1 MVFFGIVEAMPTSGD
16 PNVHT
21 RVTLPPPEWAPAQVA
36 PESPPSIVEPVARRE
51 GRKAEEA
58 TLRAALD
65 AARASGDQDGARRAG
80 IELARHLASRERDL
94 DEAVDLGLAALERS
108 DDVELRKEV
117 ASWFEMLGEPGT
129 AAMVLRKT
137 NESGAA
143 AAATMV
149 RVATLLARA
158 GDARGASVALED
170 AAKLDPED
178 AMALELRGA
187 LAAWAPDVVDKRVA
201 ARAFAEGAARRK
213 AAGALGAELEDAL
226 RAFEV
231 DASSDVAASALETA
245 LRDRGRAA
253 SADHAARAHALALEG
268 APLVRRAL
276 VRYIHEKLGA
286 AAYVEALGAALDA
299 GLDRVFS
306 GEDAAV
312 FDGILLRIGLLEA
325 LAARLEMRVE
335 AREATAAEKRALREQ
350 LARLF
355 GGPLGSAMRAAQQH
369 VRMVAEDPS
378 REESLLALREVAEQ
392 TDRAPLVEAL
402 VRATSATG
410 GDAEARAHC
419 ARALA
424 LFAEE
429 SLNHP
434 MLAQWAYEQ
443 LRALAASDG
452 RARALL
458 AGLGD
463 VDAAIRRL
471 APMSSEMETKQWR
484 GALADA
490 LERDTH
496 NFGLGRWLLR
506 QELTPPDE
514 VEARAELATAARQRG
529 DFAEACQVTAPLAE
543 RHAGEGN
550 DGSGARA
557 ASLAWINAAIAG
569 DARVRARAI
578 EGLASFSA
586 PAVRCV
592 LLSCA
597 SDALLALATP
607 EATAEARRLAEAA
620 CAADAT
626 SARALVALANASL
639 GERDRAAAS
648 LIERTATAVYT
659 TRAYC
664 EAIADALSALGE
676 RDYAVAWTQRL
687 VALRPG
693 DAEIIGRLLER
704 VIALGDAARLMDA
717 VLWLL
722 PQPLPASTLAPLVAS
737 ALDAL
742 ATLDAGRAAPAARRA
757 LDALGPR
764 SERLTAAMTRA
775 AERAGDGALS
785 AALLTRRAATFAEP
799 QERVMILLELA
810 NLLMQSDPDAALRA
824 LSQAVAAGA
833 DPSRVAAAA
842 DAAQGATSADAEIWR
857 AQIRATALET
867 EMASPMSRRS
877 GARSLRRAHDVSAES
892 TARALR
898 QLGAMQWDMAGDA
911 RRALET
917 WLRAARIAPTGGY
930 AALGVD
936 LARFAGA
943 QPALERLQSLVAGEK
958 DPIRA
963 GAIAAEAA
971 RASLAIGA
979 PVRALE
985 LAETALAKN
994 PLVADAIEIAERGAV
1009 AAGRVRDLSRVY
1021 DALGA
1026 RARGRFGRRAAH
1038 YRGAR
1043 FFDQRGEQDLA
1054 LKHAALAF
1062 AAVPSEGGTFFQ
1074 LARIAERTGDASY
1087 AVRTIEEVAD
1097 ASSRPAIRAGWLLRA
1112 AQVAGGGDE
1121 GARMRVDV
1129 LLKAAFLQPM
1139 PSTLALLGDAAR
1151 DQLSRTPEERPVLQV
1166 RFSKARAALA
1176 KKLEGPDGARVALAF
1191 TSLAL
1196 ELFDDVDDALA
1207 SFDCALESDA
1217 DLEEY
1222 VLLLP
1227 HAVALAKATNARAVV
1242 AKGVALVDKPFSN
1255 VGVPALRFLGALA
1268 DAAGDVESAGRM
1280 RMAAAE
1286 REGDDD
1292 ELVRLADLAS
1302 RSVGGAP
1309 RERFDKKVSVER
1321 RIAAHATF
1329 AESERLAGRYE
1340 SAITSLERVGEL
1352 GPPEARAEIDA
1363 QVRAI
1368 YELAGR
1374 AEELEHK
1381 ALSVAED
1388 QQSAI
1393 DQRVDAWLEIANLR
1407 ERRGDVA
1414 AAAESL
1420 RTAALLD
1427 PTPLERWSQL
1437 ERVAALAGNF
1447 PVRAEALNQI
1457 EARVATDAKPAV
1469 LRRLAHAYEDAGD
1482 LAAVETTWLRVLAL
1496 RPDDEEAD
1504 FAIEELLARQNEHQ
1518 RLADHLEKRAE
1529 RLSKFPDRREML
1541 RVVRLRRAAILEQ
1554 RLGLLQQACEELER
1568 VVSEWPNNE
1577 SALRYLGD
1585 LLERQGEMGRAVV
1598 VYRHLATLASDET
1611 TRAELLVR
1619 AATAARRAGDRN
1631 RAEEITRSVVAR
1643 NSGYAPGLVL
1653 LGELAREKEDWPTLA
1668 QTLVALA
1675 ASPTESAE
1683 QRSDW
1688 LIEAAQASAR
1698 GGDAQAAL
1706 DHAQKAA
1713 TLAPHRGAA
1722 QLFARG
1728 LEYRLRRAGTPD
1740 QARETL
1746 AQLDLVTD
1754 SLGADDD
1761 ALGIFLRAEA
1771 LDVAQ
1776 GGEAGLRFLERCVT
1790 EKRSGATHALV
1801 HVAIAERLGEQWK
1814 FAEALPHWKES
1825 LEGNMLGLRS
1835 AASVAMAA
1843 SEAAVRAE
1851 RTEEAMEIL
1860 ERASKDPAARDEV
1873 LKRLAHVAAS
1883 AGDLPRARR
1892 ALEDLLATS
1901 QSDRAAVLAQLGR
1914 LLFAQGGEVER
1925 ASEIFREAIAA
1936 APEDTMLHAQ
1946 LEAELG
1952 ALAMRGAF
1960 DPFPASG
1967 GPGEKEPSEPSVVL
1981 DQPTPLGQLA
1991 SAVAEAQ
1998 PGPDRTRTR
2007 AHLARVHL
2015 AKGDVA
2021 LGESLL
2027 LECLA
2032 EGDVDAGE
2040 QLATLLER
2048 DPSRT
2053 SDLLRV
2059 RRLQVE
2065 HAPGDVNL
2073 LRGLRDAA
2081 LQDRN
2086 NEQARAID
2094 HVLRAFDPGAGPL
2107 PPPPLSAQVEH
2118 PGMLQLL
2125 ARPALDA
2132 IGEALALV
2140 WDGASSVLA
2149 RDPASYALTGVER
2162 VNPGPQSPLA
2172 RLHELASRLLG
2183 APNVPLYARR
2193 RTTNSN
2199 PPSREMNPLA
2209 ATAPLAGGVALL
2221 PVLSSMVLGDV
2232 REDSPALRYALGQA
2246 FAATLPQSAL
2256 LVGLPESEAQVL
2268 WNAMLAAFGP
2278 PEFGKLADPAATRLV
2293 QMFWNTIPPRS
2304 QRRLQELLAKAPT
2317 DFHAALERANQSG
2330 RRVALFLC
2338 GDIGFVLRVVSADL
2352 GLSPELLSVDRL
2364 HELVAASPIV
2374 ADLVRLAV
2382 SAEYA
2387 DGRFRV
2393 MAEGGP
2399 RATLSSGRFKI
2410 L

>member
-1 MVFFGIVEAMPTSGD
+1 MPIGD

-21 RVTLPPPEWAPAQVA
+21 RVTLPPPEWAPAPVA
-36 PESPPSIVEPVARRE
+36 AESPPSIVEPMQRRE

-58 TLRAALD
+58 TLRATLD
-65 AARASGDQDGARRAG
+65 AARASGDDSGARRAA

-94 DEAVDLGLAALERS
+94 DEAVDLGLAALERE
-108 DDVELRKEV
+108 DNVELRKDV

-137 NESGAA
+137 NETGAS

-149 RVATLLARA
+149 RVGTLLARA
-158 GDARGASVALED
+158 GDGRGAAAALED

-178 AMALELRGA
+178 ATALELRGA
-187 LAAWAPDVVDKRVA
+187 IASWADPSGEASDARNA
-201 ARAFAEGAARRK
+201 ARAFAEAAARRK
-213 AAGALGAELEDAL
+213 VQGSLQAELEDGL
-226 RAFEV
+226 RAFEA
-231 DASSDVAASALETA
+231 DPSSDAAANALATA
-245 LRDRGRAA
+245 LRDRGRTSAA
-253 SADHAARAHALALEG
+253 EHAMRAHALAQDG

-276 VRYIHEKLGA
+276 VQLIHERLGS
-286 AAYVEALGAALDA
+286 AAYVEALGCALDA
-299 GLDRVFS
+299 GLDRIFS
-306 GEDAAV
+306 GEDAAT
-312 FDGILLRIGLLEA
+312 FDGILLRLGLLEA

-335 AREATAAEKRALREQ
+335 SRETGASDRRALRDQ

-355 GGPLGSAMRAAQQH
+355 SGPLGSAPRAARQH

-378 REESLLALREVAEQ
+378 REESLLALRDLAEAS
-392 TDRAPLVEAL
+392 DRAPLVEAL
-402 VRATSATG
+402 VRGTAAHD
-410 GDAEARAHC
+410 GDAEAKAHC

-424 LFAEE
+424 IFAEE
-429 SLNHP
+429 KLNHP
-434 MLAQWAYEQ
+434 MLAQWAYEK
-443 LRALAASDG
+443 LRDLAATDAN
-452 RARALL
+452 ARQLL
-458 AGLGD
+458 AGIGD
-463 VDAAIRRL
+463 VDAAVRRL
-471 APMSSEMETKQWR
+471 APLTNEEETKQWR

-490 LERDTH
+490 LEHDTH
-496 NFGLGRWLLR
+496 NFGLGRFLLR
-506 QELTPPDE
+506 QELVGPDE
-514 VEARAELATAARQRG
+514 VVARAELATAARLRG
-529 DFAEACQVTAPLAE
+529 DFAEACLVTAPLAE
-543 RHAGEGN
+543 RRAGDGN
-550 DGSGARA
+550 EASGARA
-557 ASLAWINAAIAG
+557 ASLAWINAAAAG
-569 DARVRARAI
+569 DARLRAAAM
-578 EGLASFSA
+578 EAMASFSA

-592 LLSCA
+592 LLACA
-597 SDALLALATP
+597 SDGALAVGD
-607 EATAEARRLAEAA
+607 AAQARRLAEAA
-620 CAADAT
+620 CAAEAG
-626 SARALVALANASL
+626 SARALVALANAAI
-639 GERDRAAAS
+639 GEHDRAAAS
-648 LIERTATAVYT
+648 TIERTATAVYA

-664 EAIADALSALGE
+664 EAIGDALAALGE

-693 DAEIIGRLLER
+693 DGSIIEHLVKRIIE
-704 VIALGDAARLMDA
+704 LGDPARLMDA

-722 PQPLPASTLAPLVAS
+722 PQPLPASILSGLVAS

-742 ATLDAGRAAPAARRA
+742 ATLDAARAAPAARRA

-764 SERLTAAMTRA
+764 HEDLTAAIARA
-775 AERAGDGALS
+775 AERAQDGALT
-785 AALLTRRAATFAEP
+785 AALLTRRAATFAAP

-810 NLLMQSDPDAALRA
+810 NLLMQSDPDAALRSLA
-824 LSQAVAAGA
+824 QAVAAGA
-833 DPSRVAAAA
+833 DPSRVASAAE
-842 DAAQGATSADAEIWR
+842 AAQGATSADAEIWR
-857 AQIRATALET
+857 AQIRATALEL
-867 EMASPMSRRS
+867 EMASPTSRRT
-877 GARSLRRAHDVSAES
+877 GARSLRRSHDATAES
-892 TARALR
+892 VARALR
-898 QLGAMQWDMAGDA
+898 QLGAMQWDMAGDR
-911 RRALET
+911 RRAIDT

-936 LARFAGA
+936 LARFAGP

-958 DPIRA
+958 DPMRA

-1009 AAGRVRDLSRVY
+1009 AAGRIRDLSRVY

-1097 ASSRPAIRAGWLLRA
+1097 AAPRPHVRAGWLLRA

-1151 DQLSRTPEERPVLQV
+1151 DLLSRMPEERPLLQG
-1166 RFSKARAALA
+1166 RFTKARTALA
-1176 KKLEGPDGARVALAF
+1176 KKLQGPDGARVALAF
-1191 TSLAL
+1191 TTLAL
-1196 ELFDDVDDALA
+1196 ELFDDLDGALA
-1207 SFDCALESDA
+1207 SFARALDSDA

-1227 HAVALAKATNARAVV
+1227 HAPTLSKGNDVASIV

-1255 VGVPALRFLGALA
+1255 VGVAALRFLGALA
-1268 DAAGDVESAGRM
+1268 DGAKDVESAGRL

-1292 ELVRLADLAS
+1292 DLVRLADLAS
-1302 RSVGGAP
+1302 PNVTGPA
-1309 RERFDKKVSVER
+1309 RERFEKKVSAAR
-1321 RIAAHATF
+1321 RIGAHAAF

-1340 SAITSLERVGEL
+1340 NAIASLERIAAL
-1352 GPPEARAEIDA
+1352 GPPEQRAEVDA
-1363 QVRAI
+1363 QARAI

-1374 AEELEHK
+1374 AEELERR

-1388 QQSAI
+1388 EQNAI
-1393 DQRVDAWLEIANLR
+1393 DSRVDAWLELANLR

-1420 RTAALLD
+1420 RIAASLD

-1447 PVRAEALNQI
+1447 VVRAQALNEI
-1457 EARVATDAKPAV
+1457 ESRVSQESKPAV
-1469 LRRLAHAYEDAGD
+1469 LRRLAHAYEDADD
-1482 LAAVETTWLRVLAL
+1482 LEAVEATWHRVLAL

-1504 FAIEELLARQNEHQ
+1504 FAIEELLARKNEHA

-1598 VYRHLATLASDET
+1598 VYRHLATLATDET
-1611 TRAELLVR
+1611 SRAELLIR
-1619 AATAARRAGDRN
+1619 AANAARRANDPA

-1643 NSGYAPGLVL
+1643 NSGYAPGLLL
-1653 LGELAREKEDWPTLA
+1653 LGELARAKEDFATLA

-1698 GGDAQAAL
+1698 AGDVRAAL

-1713 TLAPHRGAA
+1713 LLAPHRGAA

-1746 AQLDLVTD
+1746 AALDLVNDT
-1754 SLGADDD
+1754 LGVDDD
-1761 ALGIFLRAEA
+1761 ALAIFLRAEA

-1776 GGEAGLRFLERCVT
+1776 GGEAGLRFLERCV
-1790 EKRSGATHALV
+1790 EENRSGASHALV
-1801 HVAIAERLGEQWK
+1801 HVAVAERLVEQWK
-1814 FAEALPHWKES
+1814 FAEALPHWKEA
-1825 LEGNMLGLRS
+1825 LTGNLLGLRS
-1835 AASVAMAA
+1835 ATQVALAA

-1851 RTEEAMEIL
+1851 RTDEAFAILDRAASDPASREEA
-1860 ERASKDPAARDEV
+1860 
-1873 LKRLAHVAAS
+1873 LKKLAQVAAS
-1883 AGDLPRARR
+1883 AGDMPRARR
-1892 ALEDLLATS
+1892 ALEDLLAS
-1901 QSDRAAVLAQLGR
+1901 APSDRASVLAQLGR
-1914 LLFAQGGEVER
+1914 LLFAHGGEIDR
-1925 ASEIFREAIAA
+1925 ASEIFREAIAS
-1936 APEDTMLHAQ
+1936 APEGAMLRAQ

-1952 ALAMRGAF
+1952 ALAMRGET
-1960 DPFPASG
+1960 DSLQ
-1967 GPGEKEPSEPSVVL
+1967 KEPSEPKVDL

-1991 SAVAEAQ
+1991 SAVAEAP
-1998 PGPDRTRTR
+1998 PGPERTRTR

-2032 EGDVDAGE
+2032 EGDVEAGDE
-2040 QLATLLER
+2040 LAALLER
-2048 DPSRT
+2048 DASRT
-2053 SDLLRV
+2053 TDLLRV
-2059 RRLQVE
+2059 RRLQVD
-2065 HAPGDVNL
+2065 HAPGDVRL
-2073 LRGLRDAA
+2073 LQGLRNAA

-2086 NEQARAID
+2086 TEQARAID
-2094 HVLRAFDPGAGPL
+2094 HVLRAFDAGAGPL

-2125 ARPALDA
+2125 ARPAFDA

-2140 WDGASSVLA
+2140 WEGASSVLA
-2149 RDPASYALTGVER
+2149 RDPASYTLTGVER
-2162 VNPGPQSPLA
+2162 ITPGPQTPLA
-2172 RLHELASRLLG
+2172 RLYELASRLLG
-2183 APNVPLYARR
+2183 TPNVPLYARR

-2199 PPSREMNPLA
+2199 PPSREMNPLSTTPA
-2209 ATAPLAGGVALL
+2209 LAGGVALL
-2221 PVLSSMVLGDV
+2221 PALSAMILGDV

-2246 FAATLPQSAL
+2246 FASTLPQSAL
-2256 LVGLPESEAQVL
+2256 LIGLPESEAQVL

-2278 PEFGKLADPAATRLV
+2278 PEFGKLGDPAATRLV
-2293 QMFWNTIPPRS
+2293 QTFWNTIPPRS

-2317 DFHAALERANQSG
+2317 DFGTALDRARQSG
-2330 RRVALFLC
+2330 RRVALFVS
-2338 GDIGFVLRVVSADL
+2338 GDIGYVLRVVVTELELPQA
-2352 GLSPELLSVDRL
+2352 LLSASRMN
-2364 HELVAASPIV
+2364 ELVESSPIV

-2387 DGRFRV
+2387 DGRFRA
-2393 MAEGGP
+2393 MPEGGP
-2399 RATLSSGRFKI
+2399 RGTLSSGRFKI

>member
-1 MVFFGIVEAMPTSGD
+1 MSSGD

-21 RVTLPPPEWAPAQVA
+21 RVTLPPPEWAPAPIA
-36 PESPPSIVEPVARRE
+36 AESPPSIVEPMARRE

-58 TLRAALD
+58 TLRATLD
-65 AARASGDQDGARRAG
+65 AARASSDDQGARRAA
-80 IELARHLASRERDL
+80 IALARHLASRERDL
-94 DEAVDLGLAALERS
+94 DEAVDLGLAALERG

-137 NESGAA
+137 NETGAS

-149 RVATLLARA
+149 RVGTLLARA
-158 GDARGASVALED
+158 GDGRGAAVALED

-178 AMALELRGA
+178 ATALELRGA
-187 LAAWAPDVVDKRVA
+187 LAGWAPDAVDAHTA
-201 ARAFAEGAARRK
+201 ARAFAEAAVRRK
-213 AAGALGAELEDAL
+213 ASGTINGELEDAL

-231 DASSDVAASALETA
+231 DRSSDVAKSALETA
-245 LRDRGRAA
+245 LRDRGRTSA
-253 SADHAARAHALALEG
+253 ADHAARAHALAQDG
-268 APLVRRAL
+268 APLVHRAL
-276 VRYIHEKLGA
+276 VRLVGERLA
-286 AAYVEALGAALDA
+286 SASYVEALGLSFDA
-299 GLDRVFS
+299 GLDRIFS
-306 GEDAAV
+306 GEDAAM
-312 FDGILLRIGLLEA
+312 FDGILLRLGLLEG
-325 LAARLEMRVE
+325 LASRLEMRLE
-335 AREATAAEKRALREQ
+335 SRETTASERRGVRDQ

-355 GGPLGSAMRAAQQH
+355 AGPLGSASRAARQH
-369 VRMVAEDPS
+369 VRMVAEDPA
-378 REESLLALREVAEQ
+378 REESLLALHEYGEAV
-392 TDRAPLVEAL
+392 DRAPLVEAL
-402 VRATSATG
+402 VRGTAAES

-424 LFAEE
+424 LLAEE
-429 SLNHP
+429 RLHHAP
-434 MLAQWAYEQ
+434 LAQWAYEQ
-443 LRALAASDG
+443 LRDLAASDV
-452 RARALL
+452 RARELL

-463 VDAAIRRL
+463 VEAHVRRL
-471 APMSSEMETKQWR
+471 APQTSEKETAQWR

-490 LERDTH
+490 LVRDTH

-506 QELTPPDE
+506 QELAAPDE
-514 VEARAELATAARQRG
+514 VEARAELATAARLRG
-529 DFAEACQVTAPLAE
+529 DFAEACVVTAPLAE
-543 RHAGEGN
+543 VRAGEAGE
-550 DGSGARA
+550 GSGARS
-557 ASLAWINAAIAG
+557 ASLAWVNGAVAG
-569 DARVRARAI
+569 DARLRARAI
-578 EGLASFSA
+578 EALASFSA

-592 LLSCA
+592 LLACA
-597 SDALLALATP
+597 SDALCASDVR
-607 EATAEARRLAEAA
+607 EARRLAEAA
-620 CAADAT
+620 CAADAG
-626 SARALVALANASL
+626 SARALVALANASI
-639 GERDRAAAS
+639 GVDDRAAAS
-648 LIERTATAVYT
+648 LIERTATAVYA

-664 EAIADALSALGE
+664 EAIEGALAALGE

-693 DAEIIGRLLER
+693 DGGVIGRLVKH
-704 VIALGDAARLMDA
+704 VIELGDAARLMDA

-722 PQPLPASTLAPLVAS
+722 PQPLPASMLGPLVAS

-742 ATLDAGRAAPAARRA
+742 ATLDAQRAAPAARRA

-764 SERLTAAMTRA
+764 SESLTAAIARA
-775 AERAGDGALS
+775 AERAGDGALT
-785 AALLTRRAATFAEP
+785 AALLTRRAATFAAP

-810 NLLMQSDPDAALRA
+810 NLTMQSDPDGALRA
-824 LSQAVAAGA
+824 LAQAVAAGA
-833 DPSRVAAAA
+833 DPTRVASVA
-842 DAAQGATSADAEIWR
+842 DAVQGASSADAELWR
-857 AQIRATALET
+857 AQIRATALEV
-867 EMASPMSRRS
+867 EMASPMSRRTM
-877 GARSLRRAHDVSAES
+877 GARSSRRANDVSAES

-898 QLGAMQWDMAGDA
+898 QLGAMQWDMAGDG
-911 RRALET
+911 RRAIDT

-958 DPIRA
+958 DPMRA
-963 GAIAAEAA
+963 GSIAAEAA

-985 LAETALAKN
+985 LAEVALAKN
-994 PLVADAIEIAERGAV
+994 PLVADAIEIAERGAM

-1043 FFDQRGEQDLA
+1043 FFDQRGEKDLA
-1054 LKHAALAF
+1054 LKHAAQAF

-1074 LARIAERTGDASY
+1074 LARIAERAGDASY

-1097 ASSRPAIRAGWLLRA
+1097 ASPRAAVRAGWLLRA

-1151 DQLSRTPEERPVLQV
+1151 EMLSRTPEERPVLQV

-1196 ELFDDVDDALA
+1196 ELFDDVNDALA
-1207 SFDCALESDA
+1207 SFARALDSDA

-1222 VLLLP
+1222 VLLVP
-1227 HAVALAKATNARAVV
+1227 HAPALAQANAVREVV

-1268 DAAGDVESAGRM
+1268 DAAGDIESAGRF

-1286 REGDDD
+1286 RESDDD

-1302 RSVGGAP
+1302 PNVTGPA
-1309 RERFDKKVSVER
+1309 RERFEKKVSPAR
-1321 RIAAHATF
+1321 RIAAHTAF
-1329 AESERLAGRYE
+1329 AEAERLAGRYE
-1340 SAITSLERVGEL
+1340 SAIASLERVAAL
-1352 GPPEARAEIDA
+1352 GPPDARAEVDA
-1363 QVRAI
+1363 NVRGI

-1374 AEELEHK
+1374 AEELERR

-1388 QQSAI
+1388 EQAAI
-1393 DQRVDAWLEIANLR
+1393 DARVEAWLELASLR
-1407 ERRGDVA
+1407 ERRGDVGA
-1414 AAAESL
+1414 ATESL
-1420 RTAALLD
+1420 RLAARLD

-1447 PVRAEALNQI
+1447 SVRAEALVEI
-1457 EARVATDAKPAV
+1457 ETRVAADAKPAV
-1469 LRRLAHAYEDAGD
+1469 LRRLAHAHEDAGD
-1482 LAAVETTWLRVLAL
+1482 LAAVEATWHRVLAL

-1504 FAIEELLARQNEHQ
+1504 FAIEELLARQNEHA

-1585 LLERQGEMGRAVV
+1585 LLERQNEMARAVV

-1611 TRAELLVR
+1611 SRAEMLVR
-1619 AATAARRAGDRN
+1619 AATAARRANDAK
-1631 RAEEITRSVVAR
+1631 RAEEIARSVVAR
-1643 NSGYAPGLVL
+1643 NSGYAPALLL
-1653 LGELAREKEDWPTLA
+1653 LGELAREKEDFATLA

-1698 GGDAQAAL
+1698 AGDTEGAL

-1713 TLAPHRGAA
+1713 MLAPHRGAA

-1728 LEYRLRRAGTPD
+1728 LEYRLRRAGTPE

-1746 AQLDLVTD
+1746 AALDLVND

-1761 ALGIFLRAEA
+1761 ALAIFLRAEA

-1776 GGEAGLRFLERCVT
+1776 GGDAGLRFLERCIADQ
-1790 EKRSGATHALV
+1790 RSGASSALV

-1814 FAEALPHWKES
+1814 FADALPHWKAS
-1825 LEGNMLGLRS
+1825 LEGSMLGLRS
-1835 AASVAMAA
+1835 IASVALSAA
-1843 SEAAVRAE
+1843 EAAVRAE
-1851 RTEEAMEIL
+1851 RVDEAIEIL
-1860 ERASKDPAARDEV
+1860 ERASSEPSAREDA
-1873 LKRLAHVAAS
+1873 LKKLAQVAAS

-1892 ALEDLLATS
+1892 ALEDLLGGA
-1901 QSDRAAVLAQLGR
+1901 QSAGDRASALAQLGR
-1914 LLFAQGGEVER
+1914 LLFAQGGEIDH
-1925 ASEIFREAIAA
+1925 ASEMFREAIAA
-1936 APEDTMLHAQ
+1936 APADTMLRAQ

-1952 ALAMRGAF
+1952 ALAMRGE
-1960 DPFPASG
+1960 PL
-1967 GPGEKEPSEPSVVL
+1967 EKEPSEPNVAL

-1991 SAVAEAQ
+1991 SAVAEA
-1998 PGPDRTRTR
+1998 PAGPERTATR
-2007 AHLARVHL
+2007 AHLARAHI
-2015 AKGDVA
+2015 AKGDLA

-2032 EGDVDAGE
+2032 EGDVEAGE
-2040 QLATLLER
+2040 LLASLLER
-2048 DPSRT
+2048 DGSRA

-2065 HAPGDVNL
+2065 HAPGDARL
-2073 LRGLRDAA
+2073 LRGLRDAS
-2081 LQDRN
+2081 LHDRN
-2086 NEQARAID
+2086 AEQARAID
-2094 HVLRAFDPGAGPL
+2094 HVLRAFDAGAGPL

-2125 ARPALDA
+2125 ARPAHDP

-2140 WDGASSVLA
+2140 WEGASSVLA

-2162 VNPGPQSPLA
+2162 VTPGPQSPLA
-2172 RLHELASRLLG
+2172 RLYELASRLLG

-2209 ATAPLAGGVALL
+2209 APTLAGGVALL
-2221 PVLSSMVLGDV
+2221 PTLSSMILGDV
-2232 REDSPALRYALGQA
+2232 REDSPALRCALGQA
-2246 FAATLPQSAL
+2246 FAAALPQSAL
-2256 LVGLPESEAQVL
+2256 LLGLPESEAQVL

-2278 PEFGKLADPAATRLV
+2278 PEFGKLGDPAATRLV
-2293 QMFWNTIPPRS
+2293 QTFWNTIPPRS
-2304 QRRLQELLAKAPT
+2304 QRRLQELLARAPT
-2317 DFHAALERANQSG
+2317 DFNAALERARQSG

-2338 GDIGFVLRVVSADL
+2338 GDIGFVLRVVAAEL
-2352 GLSPELLSVDRL
+2352 ELPAALLSVDHL
-2364 HELVAASPIV
+2364 SELVEASPIV
-2374 ADLVRLAV
+2374 SDLVRLAV

-2387 DGRFRV
+2387 DGRFRA
-2393 MAEGGP
+2393 MPEGGP
-2399 RATLSSGRFKI
+2399 RGTLSSGRYKI